1 MKKIILLFAIILGV
15 SSCSNYLDINSD
27 PQSPSD
33 ANLTTSMIF
42 PGAEMKIAASYGD
55 YLRIIGGYLS
65 EQYAQDFGTSNY
77 VDYSSF
83 IVSSTRSSGTYTQLF
98 FALKNL
104 ETVREKASANSEWGT
119 YLAATTLRAFT
130 FQTLV
135 DMYGEIPYTE
145 SLDISNSAPQYDDGE
160 TVYRGILAEI
170 DAALSKVSSS
180 DVVCTNFL
188 FGTTTAEPW
197 IKFANALKLKI
208 LMRMSNVSNVES
220 ELSALISEN
229 NFPTS
234 DVTYHDIWSDEKG
247 QASPFYQEEYASYFG
262 SNQVNVVA
270 NLAYMQTMKASDDL
284 RYKAFFEEN
293 DNGEYTGGISGTN
306 FSVSASTYNA
316 TYFCRPVFSYDMPV
330 YLISLSEIE
339 FFKAE
344 YYARYGTA
352 TDAKTHYDAAITAS
366 FESAGLT
373 DADAATVYNST
384 TYTYNNANYAKL
396 IGIQKWIALGG
407 TNNFEAWCELRRL
420 KYPQFSTTVTGE
432 QLYNE
437 TTGTYSPTLYT
448 AGTLYTPINVNSELG
463 DNVLL
468 QRLKYAEGSS
478 STNKNTPD
486 NVLGNVK
493 VFWANY

>member
-1 MKKIILLFAIILGV
+1 MKKIILFFAIILGV
-15 SSCSNYLDINSD
+15 SSCSNYLDINTN

-33 ANLTTSMIF
+33 ANLTSSMIF
-42 PGAEMKIAASYGD
+42 PGAEMKLAASYGD

-65 EQYAQDFGTSNY
+65 EQYSQDFGTSNY
-77 VDYSSF
+77 LDYSKF
-83 IVSSTRSSGTYTQLF
+83 TVSATRSSGTYTQLF

-104 ETVREKASANSEWGT
+104 ETVREKATASSEWGT

-145 SLDISNSAPQYDDGE
+145 SLDISNSAPKYDDGK
-160 TVYRGILAEI
+160 TVYVGILSELD
-170 DAALSKVSSS
+170 DAISKASTT

-188 FGTTTAEPW
+188 FGTTTADEW
-197 IKFANALKLKI
+197 IKFANALKLRI
-208 LMRMSNVSNVES
+208 LMRMSNVDDVKDQ
-220 ELSALISEN
+220 LSALISEN

-234 DVTYHDIWSDEKG
+234 DVSYHDIWSDEKG

-262 SNQVNVVA
+262 STQINVVA
-270 NLAYMQTMKASDDL
+270 NLAYMQTMRANDDP
-284 RYKAFFEEN
+284 RYKAFFNES

-316 TYFCRPVFSYDMPV
+316 TYFCRPVFSYNMPV

-344 YYARYGTA
+344 YYARYGSA
-352 TDAKTHYDAAITAS
+352 VDAKAHYEAAIRAS
-366 FESAGLT
+366 FESAGLS
-373 DADAATVYNST
+373 DAEAVTVYNSS
-384 TYTYNNANYAKL
+384 TYAYNNANYAKL

-407 TNNFEAWCELRRL
+407 INNFEAWCELRRL
-420 KYPQFSTTVTGE
+420 KYPAFGSVTGA

-437 TTGTYSPTLYT
+437 TTGLFSPSLYV
-448 AGTLYTPINVNSELG
+448 AGTLYSPINVNSELG
-463 DNVLL
+463 NNEVL
-468 QRLKYAEGSS
+468 QRIKYAEQSS